1 MMDFLLKDYVDD
13 NEESILDFDL
23 SSDGN
28 LTTITGT
35 AEEKQRAIV
44 AAFTQR
50 GTIPQLPD
58 TGVQWVELLTGQI
71 GYAEVNSQILQAIHE
86 SAGTFAYIPKYTS
99 ENNKLVVSISEV
111 L

>member
-1 MMDFLLKDYVDD
+1 MDFLLKDYVDD
-13 NEESILDFDL
+13 NKEPVLDFNL
-23 SSDGN
+23 SFDGN
-28 LTTITGT
+28 LITITGS

-50 GTIPQLPD
+50 GTIPQLPE
-58 TGVQWVELLTGQI
+58 TGVQWAELLTGQV
-71 GYAEVNSQILQAIHE
+71 GYSEVNSQILQAIHE

-99 ENNKLVVSISEV
+99 ENGKLLVTISEV

>member
-1 MMDFLLKDYVDD
+1 MDFLLKDYTDSAS
-13 NEESILDFDL
+13 EPMIDFDL

-50 GTIPQLPD
+50 GTIPQLPE
-58 TGVQWVELLTGQI
+58 TGVQWVELLTGQV
-71 GYAEVNSQILQAIHE
+71 GYAEINSQILQAIHE

-99 ENNKLVVSISEV
+99 ENDKLVVSISEV